1 LKIHESEEK
10 MSKRF
15 VSRLAVFFISTAAF
29 ADGVITSG
37 LPAGSAIVN
46 ISGTEDGAAEY
57 NTGSP
62 HAQTYWYDPFNINGD
77 LLEYTVQPG
86 TYSFRIVDPAAAA
99 SLEPGLTSAELASIY
114 TAWTYNT
121 PWATDYLVFDSSA
134 ATDPSEYQLFTGAV
148 TPLAD
153 YPGFANATDAYNSA
167 ITGGYY
173 DQIVSGVGGR
183 YDGTTST
190 TYTFT
195 SAETLIFAVPD
206 YYLPDNAGGV
216 SVLISKVS
224 ATTPEPGMLIPL
236 IGGAMFLVIRRRRSS
251 GSN

>member
-1 LKIHESEEK
+1 
-10 MSKRF
+10 MSLHF
-15 VSRLAVFFISTAAF
+15 SRLAVFFIGAAAF
-29 ADGVITSG
+29 ADGIITSG
-37 LPAGSAIVN
+37 LPAGTAIVN
-46 ISGTEDGAAEY
+46 ISGTQDGAAQY
-57 NTGSP
+57 NTGGP
-62 HAQTYWYDPFNINGD
+62 YAQTYWYDPFNVNGH

-86 TYSFRIVDPAAAA
+86 TYSFRIVDPSAAAT
-99 SLEPGLTSAELASIY
+99 LEPGLTSAELASIY
-114 TAWTYNT
+114 TAWTYNS

-134 ATDPSEYQLFTGAV
+134 ATNPTEYQLFAGAV

-153 YPGFANATDAYNSA
+153 FPGFANATDAYNSA
-167 ITGGYY
+167 ISGGYY

-183 YDGTTST
+183 YAGTTST

-216 SVLISKVS
+216 SVLISS
-224 ATTPEPGMLIPL
+224 IGTAPTPEPAMLIPL
-236 IGGAMFLVIRRRRSS
+236 IGGAMFLVMRRRRSA